1 MERFLFGKNWEKFS
15 KNIDTQNIKY
25 SCESLKELLQVSTL
39 KGKTFL
45 DIGCGSGIHS
55 IAALKLGAKKVE
67 AFDYD
72 IDSVK
77 TSRKDFFK
85 KIFNEK

>member
-25 SCESLKELLQVSTL
+25 SCDSLKDLLKVSTL

-77 TSRKDFFK
+77 TSI
-85 KIFNEK
+85 KI